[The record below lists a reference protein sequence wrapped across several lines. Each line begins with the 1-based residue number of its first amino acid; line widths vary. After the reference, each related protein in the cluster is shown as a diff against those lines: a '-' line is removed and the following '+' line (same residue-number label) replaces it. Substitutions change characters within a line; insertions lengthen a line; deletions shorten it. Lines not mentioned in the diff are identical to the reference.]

1 MNFYLINPDAENRG
15 ILLIKIDM
23 KNLLIIEPHM
33 SGHHG
38 IYLRW
43 IVRAALERNCR
54 ISIGTFEG
62 SLIFPLFKE
71 MLNEFRNSIEVITLP
86 TPVIDYMKDIST
98 GGLIR
103 RELAYRKLFKRFYN
117 KALRSFQ
124 PDWVFLPFLDY
135 STYATAIVG
144 SPFGETP
151 WAGIV
156 MRPAF
161 HYKEM
166 GIIGPNS
173 CLLWFKKILFYW
185 LLQQKS
191 LRALFTIDPT
201 LEMYIKDKLPTGVEK
216 LHYLIEP
223 ANFDGNISKDAS
235 RQVLKIPP
243 DVVLVLVYGVI
254 NSKKGIDVLLTAL
267 AAQEALSNVHIL
279 VAGRQQPKEE
289 ILLQSSAAKQLLMSG
304 RLHQMN
310 KFISDEEEFLVF
322 KASDIVWLGY
332 RKHYT
337 MSGVIVQAG
346 RMGLPIIA
354 CKGGVIGWL
363 TKKNKLGIITDGL
376 NEKDISESVKQLLI
390 KNPNGVNYGKFAKR
404 YFSNHTVSQFVK
416 TIFDALD

>member
-1 MNFYLINPDAENRG
+1 M
-15 ILLIKIDM
+15 DM

-33 SGHHG
+33 RGHHG

-62 SLIFPLFKE
+62 SLTHPLFKK
-71 MLNEFRNSIEVITLP
+71 MLDEFRDSLEVITLP
-86 TPVIDYMKDIST
+86 TQAIDYMKDTST

-124 PDWVFLPFLDY
+124 PDCVFLPFLDY
-135 STYATAIVG
+135 STYATAMLG

-173 CLLWFKKILFYW
+173 RLLWLKKVLFFR
-185 LLQQKS
+185 LAQQKS
-191 LRALFTIDPT
+191 LCVLFTIDPS
-201 LEMYIKDKLPTGVEK
+201 LEMYIKDKLPAGAEK
-216 LHYLIEP
+216 LHYLPEP
-223 ANFDGNISKDAS
+223 ANFDGNISKDVA
-235 RQVLKIPP
+235 RQVLKIPQ
-243 DVVLVLVYGVI
+243 DAVLVLVYGAI
-254 NSKKGIDVLLTAL
+254 SLRKGIDVLLAAL
-267 AAQEALSNVHIL
+267 SIQGALSNVYIL
-279 VAGRQQPKEE
+279 IAGRQEPEVE
-289 ILLQSSAAKQLLMSG
+289 YLLKSYKTKRFFMSD

-310 KFISDEEEFLVF
+310 KFISDEDEYTVF

-332 RKHYT
+332 HGHYT

-346 RMGLPIIA
+346 RMGLPV
-354 CKGGVIGWL
+354 GVVINRKCEKDVSKVVEQL
-363 TKKNKLGIITDGL
+363 MVNKL
-376 NEKDISESVKQLLI
+376 NFAK
-390 KNPNGVNYGKFAKR
+390 YGKSAKR
-404 YFSNHTVSQFVK
+404 YFSGHTVDQFVR
-416 TIFDALD
+416 TIFDAVV